1 MKLFQGPSRR
11 ILLTVI
17 LLTAGFL
24 CVVVRLFSLQV
35 VQATEL
41 SKRAERQ
48 HEKSVVLEGERGT
61 LFDRQ
66 GRILA
71 TNVEVPSI
79 YAIPSLVRDR
89 EAVVPDLARVLQ
101 SDRRMIR
108 KRLEGNKNFVWIE
121 RKVSPTVARSVME
134 LGIEGIGVLNES
146 QRFYPKRN
154 LLGHLL
160 GFAGMDNHGLEG
172 IELKYDT
179 LLRGEKGWAVV
190 ERDAFGHSIFQKG
203 PDDSITPS
211 RGNDLVLT
219 VDEVIQHIA
228 ETELDAVMEQTLAD
242 SGSVIVMNPKTG
254 EILALAVRPAFNP
267 NRVEFQ
273 HPDQWR
279 NRAVTDAY
287 EPGSTFKIVTASA
300 ALEERVASP
309 GDIFYCEEGRMAVA
323 GGVVRDHEKEG
334 YLTFREVIQKSS
346 NIGMIKIAMR
356 MTDERLYRQIRAF
369 GFGEKTGIDLEGEA
383 PGLIRDPKYWSG
395 RSLAS
400 ISIGQEVAATP
411 LQIITAVSAIAN
423 GGALMRPHL
432 VSEIRDPDGRVIKS
446 FPPEIRRRA
455 VSPQTAGKMMNI
467 LEGAVSENGTGG
479 KAAIPG
485 YRVAGKT
492 GTAQKIDPATKRYS
506 MQDTVSSFVGI
517 VPAEDPRIVVLVV
530 VDNPKGESW
539 GGVVAGPVFKK
550 IAEQVLRY
558 LGVPPRT
565 QERIL
570 LTSAG

>member
-1 MKLFQGPSRR
+1 VKLFKGSARR
-11 ILLTVI
+11 IFLAVI

-24 CVVVRLFSLQV
+24 CVGVRLFALQV
-35 VQATEL
+35 VEATEL

-61 LFDRQ
+61 IFDRQ

-79 YAIPSLVRDR
+79 YAIPSLIRNR
-89 EAVVPDLARVLQ
+89 EAVAPDLARVLQ
-101 SDRRMIR
+101 SDARTIL
-108 KRLEGNKNFVWIE
+108 KRLEGKRNFVWIE
-121 RKVSPTVARSVME
+121 RKVAPAVARSVME
-134 LGIEGIGVLNES
+134 LGIEGIGVLKES

-154 LLGHLL
+154 LMGHLL
-160 GFAGMDNHGLEG
+160 GFAGMDNRGLEG

-203 PDDSITPS
+203 LDSVAPS

-219 VDEVIQHIA
+219 IDEVIQHIA
-228 ETELDAVMEQTLAD
+228 ETELDSVMEQTQAANA
-242 SGSVIVMNPKTG
+242 SVIVMNPKTG
-254 EILALAVRPAFNP
+254 EILAMAVRPEFNP
-267 NRVEFQ
+267 NRVEFL

-279 NRAVTDAY
+279 NRAVTDSY

-300 ALEERVASP
+300 ALEERVAGP

-323 GGVVRDHEKEG
+323 GGVMRDHEKEG

-346 NIGMIKIAMR
+346 NIGMVKIAMR
-356 MTDERLYRQIRAF
+356 MKDERLYRHIRAF

-383 PGLIRDPKYWSG
+383 PGLIRDPRYWSG

-423 GGALMRPHL
+423 GGMLMRPHV
-432 VSEIRDPDGRVIKS
+432 VSEIRDADGRVVKV
-446 FPPEIRRRA
+446 FPPEIKRIA
-455 VSPQTAGKMMNI
+455 VSPETTGKMMSI
-467 LEGAVSENGTGG
+467 LEGTVTKNGTGE

-492 GTAQKIDPATKRYS
+492 GTAQKIDPVTKRYS

-530 VDNPKGESW
+530 VDSPKGMAW
-539 GGVVAGPVFKK
+539 GGTVAAPVFKT

-565 QERIL
+565 QERIV

>member
-1 MKLFQGPSRR
+1 MKLFQGSARR
-11 ILLTVI
+11 IFLAVV

-24 CVVVRLFSLQV
+24 CVAVRLFALQV
-35 VQATEL
+35 VEATEL

-48 HEKSVVLEGERGT
+48 HEKSVALEGERGT
-61 LFDRQ
+61 IFDRQ

-71 TNVEVPSI
+71 TDVEVPSI
-79 YAIPSLVRDR
+79 YAIPSLIRDR
-89 EAVVPDLARVLQ
+89 GAVSPDLARVLQ
-101 SDRRMIR
+101 SDARTIR

-121 RKVSPTVARSVME
+121 RKVSPAVARSVMD
-134 LGIEGIGVLNES
+134 LGVEGIGVLNES

-154 LLGHLL
+154 LMGHLL

-172 IELKYDT
+172 IELKYDP

-203 PDDSITPS
+203 LDSIAPS

-219 VDEVIQHIA
+219 IDEVIQHIA
-228 ETELDAVMEQTLAD
+228 ETELDAAMEQTLAAD
-242 SGSVIVMNPKTG
+242 ASVIVMDPKTG
-254 EILALAVRPAFNP
+254 EILAMAVRPEFNP
-267 NRVEFQ
+267 NRIEFQ

-279 NRAVTDAY
+279 NRAVTDPY

-300 ALEERVASP
+300 ALEEGVASP
-309 GDIFYCEEGRMAVA
+309 GDIFYCEEGKMAVA
-323 GGVVRDHEKEG
+323 GGVIRDHEKEG

-356 MTDERLYRQIRAF
+356 MNDERLYRYIRAF

-383 PGLIRDPKYWSG
+383 PGLIRDPRSWSG

-411 LQIITAVSAIAN
+411 LQVITAVSAIAN
-423 GGALMRPHL
+423 GGMLMRPHL
-432 VSEIRDPDGRVIKS
+432 VSEIRDAEGRVIKA
-446 FPPEIRRRA
+446 FPPEVRRQA
-455 VSPQTAGKMMNI
+455 VSPETAGKMMSI
-467 LEGAVSENGTGG
+467 LEGTVSKNGTGE

-530 VDNPKGESW
+530 IDSPRGVAW
-539 GGVVAGPVFKK
+539 GGTVAAPVFKNV
-550 IAEQVLRY
+550 AEQVLRY
-558 LGVPPRT
+558 LGIAPRT
-565 QERIL
+565 QERIV
-570 LTSAG
+570 LTSSG

>member
-1 MKLFQGPSRR
+1 MKFFAGSTGR
-11 ILLTVI
+11 IALTVV

-24 CVVVRLFSLQV
+24 CVVVRLFALQV
-35 VQATEL
+35 VEATEL

-61 LFDRQ
+61 IFDRQ

-79 YAIPSLVRDR
+79 YAIPSLIRDR
-89 EAVVPDLARVLQ
+89 KAVAPDLGRVLQ
-101 SDRRMIR
+101 SDARTVL

-121 RKVSPTVARSVME
+121 RKVSPAVARSVMD
-134 LGIEGIGVLNES
+134 LGVEGIGILNES

-154 LLGHLL
+154 LMGHLL

-172 IELKYDT
+172 IELKYDP
-179 LLRGEKGWAVV
+179 LLRGEKGWAIV

-203 PDDSITPS
+203 SESPAPS

-219 VDEVIQHIA
+219 IDEVIQHIA
-228 ETELDAVMEQTLAD
+228 ETELDAVMEQTLAAT
-242 SGSVIVMNPKTG
+242 GSVIVMDPKTG
-254 EILALAVRPAFNP
+254 EILAMAVRPEFNP
-267 NRVEFQ
+267 NRMEFEQ
-273 HPDQWR
+273 PGQWR
-279 NRAVTDAY
+279 NRAVTDSY

-300 ALEERVASP
+300 ALEEGVASP
-309 GDIFYCEEGRMAVA
+309 GDIFYCEEGRMVVA
-323 GGVVRDHEKEG
+323 GGVIRDHEKEG

-356 MTDERLYRQIRAF
+356 MKDQQLYRHIRAF

-432 VSEIRDPDGRVIKS
+432 VSEIRDPDGRMIKS
-446 FPPEIRRRA
+446 FPPEIKRLA
-455 VSPQTAGKMMNI
+455 VSPQTAGKMMSI
-467 LEGAVSENGTGG
+467 LEGTVSENGTGE

-506 MQDTVSSFVGI
+506 IQDTVSSFVGI

-539 GGVVAGPVFKK
+539 GGVVAAPVFKK

-565 QERIL
+565 QERIV

>member
-1 MKLFQGPSRR
+1 VKLFKGSARR
-11 ILLTVI
+11 IFLAVI

-24 CVVVRLFSLQV
+24 CVGVRLFALQV
-35 VQATEL
+35 VEATEL

-61 LFDRQ
+61 IFDRQ

-79 YAIPSLVRDR
+79 YAIPSLIRNR
-89 EAVVPDLARVLQ
+89 EAVAPDLARVLQ
-101 SDRRMIR
+101 SDARTIL
-108 KRLEGNKNFVWIE
+108 KRLEGKRNFVWIE
-121 RKVSPTVARSVME
+121 RKVAPAVARSVME
-134 LGIEGIGVLNES
+134 LGIEGIGVLKES

-154 LLGHLL
+154 LMGHLL
-160 GFAGMDNHGLEG
+160 GFAGMDNRGLEG

-203 PDDSITPS
+203 LDSVAPS

-219 VDEVIQHIA
+219 IDEVIQHIA
-228 ETELDAVMEQTLAD
+228 ETELDSVMEQTQAANA
-242 SGSVIVMNPKTG
+242 SVIVMNPKTG
-254 EILALAVRPAFNP
+254 EILALAVRPEFNP
-267 NRVEFQ
+267 NRVEFL

-279 NRAVTDAY
+279 NRAVTDSY

-300 ALEERVASP
+300 ALEERVAGP

-323 GGVVRDHEKEG
+323 GGVMRDHEKEG

-346 NIGMIKIAMR
+346 NIGMVKIAMR
-356 MTDERLYRQIRAF
+356 MKDERLYRHIRAF

-383 PGLIRDPKYWSG
+383 PGLIRDPRYWSG

-423 GGALMRPHL
+423 GGMLMRPHV
-432 VSEIRDPDGRVIKS
+432 VSEIRDADGRVVKV
-446 FPPEIRRRA
+446 FPPEIKRIA
-455 VSPQTAGKMMNI
+455 VSPETTGKMMSI
-467 LEGAVSENGTGG
+467 LEGTVTKNGTGE

-492 GTAQKIDPATKRYS
+492 GTAQKIDPVTKRYS

-530 VDNPKGESW
+530 VDSPKGMAW
-539 GGVVAGPVFKK
+539 GGTVAAPVFKT

-565 QERIL
+565 QERIV